1 MRFTSLLTI
10 EFMKVKRSFII
21 PLIFIAP
28 VVVIISGVSSLRMY
42 LTPEYKD
49 AWAAMFIQSCLLYA
63 YYLLPFSMIVVC
75 VLIAA
80 RESAH
85 NGILKM
91 LALPVSRRQLNL
103 AKFVVVL
110 FFLFLEMLIY
120 LVVFLVAG
128 LVTAHAA
135 GVSQAIP
142 VAYLLGKCTGLF
154 FAMIPSVALMWL
166 IAVVFNRPVL
176 SIGIN
181 LLLVIPG
188 ILVANTP
195 LWIFYPY
202 CYGGYLIATAMA
214 DYQNNVRVSSL
225 DLFPFLPCATGL
237 GLAALYLSTV
247 CFGKK
252 EMR

>member
-1 MRFTSLLTI
+1 MRFKSLLAI

-21 PLIFIAP
+21 PLICIAP
-28 VVVIISGVSSLRMY
+28 VVVILSGVASLRQY

-49 AWAAMFIQSCLLYA
+49 AWGAMFIQSCLLYA

-80 RESAH
+80 RESTH

-91 LALPVSRRQLNL
+91 LALPVSRSQLNL
-103 AKFVVVL
+103 AKFAVVL
-110 FFLFLEMLIY
+110 FFLFLEMVIY

-128 LVTAHAA
+128 LVTTHMA
-135 GVSQAIP
+135 GVSQVIP
-142 VAYLLGKCTGLF
+142 LGYLVGKCAGLF
-154 FAMIPSVALMWL
+154 LAMIPSVALMWL
-166 IAVVFNRPVL
+166 ITVLFNRPVL

-188 ILVANTP
+188 VLVANTP

-202 CYGGYLIATAMA
+202 CYGGYLISTAMG
-214 DYQNNVRVSSL
+214 DYQNGMGVSSL
-225 DLFPFLPCATGL
+225 ELFPFLPVAAGV
-237 GLAALYLSTV
+237 GLAALGLSAR
-247 CFGKK
+247 CFGEK
-252 EMR
+252 ELR